1 MPDYYL
7 IGQNIRKFRKAKRMS
22 QESLAERIGISTTHM
37 SHIETGNTKLSLPVL
52 IELSQILEVSTDSII
67 FGDSGR
73 DAEQIAELLESSSTK
88 QQRIISEV
96 VSAVKTAMDKYL

>member
-37 SHIETGNTKLSLPVL
+37 SHCLLYTS
-52 IELSQILEVSTDSII
+52 
-67 FGDSGR
+67 
-73 DAEQIAELLESSSTK
+73 DAADE
-88 QQRIISEV
+88 
-96 VSAVKTAMDKYL
+96 